1 MAEQMTTGNPPVGS
15 PSAALI
21 EVRQLPII
29 AERLRMVKDQVEA
42 MTQQAASLVCTAD
55 TVQQVKNTRADLRK
69 QFDELETQRKQ
80 VKAAVMG
87 PYEAFLKVYDE
98 CISGP
103 FKIADNKLK
112 EQIDGFES
120 ELKAGCEEKL
130 RMYFEELQ
138 IVHGVDFLTFEK
150 AMNLGRLKISMAD
163 ANAKTPKKLMDGIA
177 AVTASVAEDVSRITD
192 MEDSAEIMAEYKKC
206 FDVGLAV
213 SEVQRRKRAV
223 EAEKEAAE
231 QRKIEEARKAE
242 VVAKVDAVAPPVAAP
257 AEPEKIF
264 TIKFTVKCTREP
276 GRKLKQFLITEGIQ
290 YE

>member
-1 MAEQMTTGNPPVGS
+1 MDEKLAMIPAGGPI
-15 PSAALI
+15 I
-21 EVRQLPII
+21 EVQQLPII
-29 AERLRMVKDQVEA
+29 TERLRTVKDAVEKA
-42 MTQQAASLVCTAD
+42 TQEAAGLVCTGE
-55 TVQQVKNTRADLRK
+55 TVQAVKNTRAELRK
-69 QFDELETQRKQ
+69 QFDELETQRKA

-98 CISGP
+98 CISMP
-103 FKIADNKLK
+103 FRIADNKLK
-112 EQIDGFES
+112 EQIDGFEAD
-120 ELKAGCEEKL
+120 LKKGCEERL
-130 RMYFEELQ
+130 RLYHEEM
-138 IVHGVDFLTFEK
+138 IRVHGVDFLTFDK
-150 AMNLGRLKISMAD
+150 AMALGRLKISMAD

-177 AVTASVAEDVSRITD
+177 AVTASVADDVSRITD

-264 TIKFTVKCTREP
+264 TIKFTVKCTREQ